1 MLLITLRDITERMQ
15 AEEAL
20 REREE
25 SLTKA
30 HEELE
35 LKVFETILT
44 PDEAALQIERQ
55 PSQV

>member
-1 MLLITLRDITERMQ
+1 MRMLLITLRDITERMQ

-30 HEELE
+30 REELE
-35 LKVFETILT
+35 LKVLKTIPT
-44 PDEAALQIERQ
+44 PDEAVQIERQ
-55 PSQV
+55 PS